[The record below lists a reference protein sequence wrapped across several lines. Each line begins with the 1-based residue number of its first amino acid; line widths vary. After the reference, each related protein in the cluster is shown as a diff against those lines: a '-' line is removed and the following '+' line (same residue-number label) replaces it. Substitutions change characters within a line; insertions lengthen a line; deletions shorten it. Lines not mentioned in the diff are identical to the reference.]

1 MEPLDPAK
9 NAEGSGFSKRRIS
22 SILKAPRKSTIC
34 RDPEQQENKV
44 ENTRPLEKRN
54 SRRVSFAPAND
65 VLLFAKD
72 AKNASPARSPLQE
85 LMAAAAATT
94 QNRLQEPEDGNQQ
107 IKGIENLLN
116 APLHASQQRDVVN
129 FDTGND
135 FGEKTVTF
143 SMEDAVMDMT
153 HSHTINIAN
162 DAELLGDISMQNYD
176 ILAGED
182 RKVTVDQSTDVSLS
196 HIVNM
201 KSGSVPIP
209 TGRGSDLSVEKR
221 NLSSKLP
228 CLDPGFENFL
238 ASLSKPS
245 TDTVTTRMIPFAEPS
260 SDETSSSL
268 FQNKTQRAD
277 VDKENQVPKSH
288 NSSRKIGE
296 SFERHAFCPEGDVD
310 MDISE
315 AQTGRILGVG
325 DDPFQC
331 LFPIEAMCAHTD
343 KITSQMT
350 EIQQQQSSKM
360 LGSSD
365 LKEKKSFINP
375 LLHAPHQRP
384 IVISDPKDKC
394 REKTIIFTADDE
406 CLDMTQ
412 SHTVNI
418 ASSSLAPVQSSA
430 NTLDAGFNNFL
441 ASLSRPSDPSR
452 NPDTHRRK
460 PITSPTSKTT
470 NDANSSLSQHKTPR
484 PRAGKENCLS
494 NTSGS
499 IRKPFS
505 GGITGTKDDTSL
517 DLTETQTGRVPGLTG
532 SDDPFQFLIPSED
545 VYPLSESRK
554 QADVTSRQQSSGFR
568 FPNHQGMETS
578 IKPSVKLQLQRQQ
591 EKPEIEDDHE
601 EKTVRFSAEDAC
613 MDVTQSQTVNIFT
626 DLKLQLYHNVDLA
639 PSCGEKTVRFTVDDA
654 PMDMTQCLTVNIDS
668 NLVSDS
674 VPSVRKQE
682 IKTCGPPQH
691 GSSSTHHSDSRFSN
705 PLTNTSKPSVKSYDG
720 FAICPKD
727 DVSIDMTEVH
737 IAEGLGTDDPLQ
749 CLLTTKGMR
758 PQSVNLKK
766 TEMTSQQQSNE
777 ATGTSK
783 YKAMETSV
791 QTSLKTKL
799 QRQVTFDAEDEG
811 KEKTVRFTFD
821 DACIDM
827 TRSHTLNIATDL
839 NMLQHQNM
847 DLLLANRKKTMRLP
861 AGDTS
866 MDVTRRHTSN
876 IVSRLPQQSYQSVDR
891 PAYEEK
897 TVRFTADDASMDV
910 TRSHTVNIATDLNM
924 LQHQNVDLLLAN
936 RKKTTRLPADDT
948 SMDVTKRHTLNI
960 VSRLP
965 QQSYQTVDR
974 PAYEE
979 KTVRFTAD
987 DATMDVTRS
996 HTVNIATDLNMLQHQ
1011 NVDLIPANSE
1021 KTVRFT
1027 ADDATMDVTRSHT
1040 VNIAT
1045 DINAPSEENLNLI
1058 SANREKMA
1066 KKDAM
1071 DVTRSPTVNASTDLN
1086 LQSYQNVLP
1095 LSTNG
1100 EKNRYS
1106 ANDETMDVTRS
1117 HTVNIAAKFDPKLS
1131 QNVALLPNNPE
1142 KPVRLTASNTSV
1154 IMSQSQTVNMMTD
1167 VDSKLYQ
1174 NMDFVPTCGERTTST
1189 TNDATMDMTR
1199 SLTVNIA
1206 SNSASGLVLTSE
1218 KFPLNRENL
1227 NFPVG
1232 VKKSDNET
1240 CVPHSNRPS
1249 LAYGVNQEFDNSL
1262 YKTTSEA
1269 ADTLFPQE
1277 TDSNVV
1283 LVPLKPDMSTENEAS
1298 SLVLPVMEK
1307 TVNKTTDCP
1316 EISVNMDMTKVQTC
1330 SILEQMCT
1338 DDTSQSLSSAQGPT
1352 SDLLLKAE
1360 LTSQNNG
1367 ALGSPISDDAEIK
1380 NPPDSLDSNETE
1392 TIEENEPAPTAYQSQ
1407 KMGSSPST
1415 VDQDG
1420 DASRSRK
1427 SRRMSLANLQSKVRR
1442 LSHIIN
1448 TAPDAMAIDSC
1459 TAPLPQLNQDL
1470 NKNSNDETTS
1480 LPEVELELE
1489 MVNLQDNTQAFGLK
1503 QAEQLCATSTA
1514 TPFNLK
1520 TKTLISRLS
1529 VGGFKP
1535 KLPQRDNTERTKKM
1549 TSGEPTKTVTVNITS
1564 QLNNSDNVSDI
1575 YDEELG
1581 SYEDISETLETR
1593 SPDKNFEKEGLFYE
1607 FNMFE
1612 PLEENVFEEESVRT
1626 VHGQKRSL
1634 PEDEDNKEDEKRL
1647 KASTKFTELTP
1658 QSDAVEF
1665 DRDKASTRTTTHT
1678 IDFSST
1684 SHTASRCEA
1693 ACESTIKNSL
1703 FESQIEDYDSDAQ
1716 NKLED
1721 GTITVLEF
1729 FKLFNIDFVIHNP
1742 RQSIVAGKLQSDTDT
1757 KPLDLLKGRHIS
1769 LPKQLVY
1776 KMDIKTLTEK
1786 VEGLK
1791 VRMRDL
1797 DKPLKTVNRH
1807 LWEEMRRSSEK
1818 EMKSFGAKL
1827 KEQNNFFRKT
1837 SKIQSHEMKEVLY
1850 STLVRA
1856 NQEEQQKLRGTI
1868 EEADGMI
1875 KSLDECICE
1884 LEAEL
1889 AAVEENG
1896 SEEKPSLASLQ
1907 EETNN
1912 VTEALADKSRQISEL
1927 EMQKTQNLSKLNR
1940 LKAETMN
1947 LESHINMLNMVN
1959 EWKLR
1964 EKRENCTVYAFLH
1977 ETMLLQ
1983 LVFEKADDTGSEQKV
1998 TDIAFKLEL
2007 DDEKSDFYAHLVHK
2021 LVSKFIERESA
2032 WVEKYPTQRHVP
2044 KLLRDVSLVV
2054 SRCRLLGEELRLLKM
2069 WGGLRLNILDISC
2082 MDTRLHIVF
2091 SSLKKCSKFE
2101 VVFATSLID
2110 QLCVLHVESFK
2121 NMIGSTTMQQIEEIV
2136 ASFTP
2141 GKNLL
2146 TKIVRKI
2153 HNTLLS

>member
-799 QRQVTFDAEDEG
+799 QRHQVTFDAEDEG

-839 NMLQHQNM
+839 N
-847 DLLLANRKKTMRLP
+847 
-861 AGDTS
+861 
-866 MDVTRRHTSN
+866 
-876 IVSRLPQQSYQSVDR
+876 I
-891 PAYEEK
+891 
-897 TVRFTADDASMDV
+897 
-910 TRSHTVNIATDLNM
+910 
-924 LQHQNVDLLLAN
+924 LQHQNVDLIPAN
-936 RKKTTRLPADDT
+936 
-948 SMDVTKRHTLNI
+948 S
-960 VSRLP
+960 
-965 QQSYQTVDR
+965 
-974 PAYEE
+974 E